1 MDNGLFRKKSIERIS
16 SPEALH
22 DYMRVTSP
30 RLWMIL
36 AAVVLLLGG
45 FIAYASTAKME
56 NTMPIKVTVETYHM
70 TEEETQG
77 EARDVTIVY
86 SSLPEDQMEQIKK
99 GMKAVVSYG
108 TLASQMAGFKYNV
121 WAKTGTA
128 EDYTYSYPTD
138 YPNHMVIGYA
148 GKTNPEIVC
157 TVIVERQKANNSAPG
172 VFKYALTQYFEKY
185 GYGGQKPAKKATTAT
200 TTKQAT

>member
-1 MDNGLFRKKSIERIS
+1 MDNGLFRKQSIERIS

-99 GMKAVVSYG
+99 GMK
-108 TLASQMAGFKYNV
+108 LRLLKE
-121 WAKTGTA
+121 TGTVSWLTSGVQEGLVEVGFDMDPLNYPLNDGEYDA
-128 EDYTYSYPTD
+128 ELVLESTTPVSFLW
-138 YPNHMVIGYA
+138 
-148 GKTNPEIVC
+148 
-157 TVIVERQKANNSAPG
+157 NS
-172 VFKYALTQYFEKY
+172 VQ
-185 GYGGQKPAKKATTAT
+185 
-200 TTKQAT
+200 

>member
-1 MDNGLFRKKSIERIS
+1 MQNGLFRQKSVERIS

-99 GMKAVVSYG
+99 GMK
-108 TLASQMAGFKYNV
+108 LRLLKE
-121 WAKTGTA
+121 TGTVSGLTSGVQEGLVEVGFDMDPLNYPLNDGEYDA
-128 EDYTYSYPTD
+128 ELVLESTTPVSFLW
-138 YPNHMVIGYA
+138 
-148 GKTNPEIVC
+148 
-157 TVIVERQKANNSAPG
+157 NS
-172 VFKYALTQYFEKY
+172 VQ
-185 GYGGQKPAKKATTAT
+185 
-200 TTKQAT
+200 

>member
-1 MDNGLFRKKSIERIS
+1 MQNGLFRQKSIERIS

-99 GMKAVVSYG
+99 GMK
-108 TLASQMAGFKYNV
+108 LRLLKE
-121 WAKTGTA
+121 TGTVSWLTSGVQEGLVEVGFDMDPLNYPLNDGEYDA
-128 EDYTYSYPTD
+128 ELVLESTTPVSFLW
-138 YPNHMVIGYA
+138 
-148 GKTNPEIVC
+148 
-157 TVIVERQKANNSAPG
+157 NS
-172 VFKYALTQYFEKY
+172 VQ
-185 GYGGQKPAKKATTAT
+185 
-200 TTKQAT
+200 

>member
-1 MDNGLFRKKSIERIS
+1 MQNGLFRQKSIERIS

-86 SSLPEDQMEQIKK
+86 SSLPADQMEQIKK
-99 GMKAVVSYG
+99 GMK
-108 TLASQMAGFKYNV
+108 LRLLKE
-121 WAKTGTA
+121 TGTVSWLTSGVQEGLVEVGFDMDPLNYPLNDGEYDA
-128 EDYTYSYPTD
+128 ELVLESTTPVSFLW
-138 YPNHMVIGYA
+138 
-148 GKTNPEIVC
+148 
-157 TVIVERQKANNSAPG
+157 NS
-172 VFKYALTQYFEKY
+172 VQ
-185 GYGGQKPAKKATTAT
+185 
-200 TTKQAT
+200 

>member
-1 MDNGLFRKKSIERIS
+1 MQNGLFRQKSIERIS

-99 GMKAVVSYG
+99 GMK
-108 TLASQMAGFKYNV
+108 LRLLKE
-121 WAKTGTA
+121 TGTVSWLTSGVQEGLVEVGFDMDPLNYPLNDGEYEA
-128 EDYTYSYPTD
+128 ELVLESTTPVSFLW
-138 YPNHMVIGYA
+138 
-148 GKTNPEIVC
+148 
-157 TVIVERQKANNSAPG
+157 NS
-172 VFKYALTQYFEKY
+172 VQ
-185 GYGGQKPAKKATTAT
+185 
-200 TTKQAT
+200 

>member
-1 MDNGLFRKKSIERIS
+1 MQNGLFRQKSIERIS

-99 GMKAVVSYG
+99 GMK
-108 TLASQMAGFKYNV
+108 LRLLKE
-121 WAKTGTA
+121 TGTVSWLTSGVQEGLVEVGFDMDPLNYPLNDGEYDA
-128 EDYTYSYPTD
+128 ELVLESTTQVSFLW
-138 YPNHMVIGYA
+138 
-148 GKTNPEIVC
+148 
-157 TVIVERQKANNSAPG
+157 NS
-172 VFKYALTQYFEKY
+172 VQ
-185 GYGGQKPAKKATTAT
+185 
-200 TTKQAT
+200 

>member
-1 MDNGLFRKKSIERIS
+1 MQNGLFRQKSIERIS

-86 SSLPEDQMEQIKK
+86 SSLPEDQMEPIKK
-99 GMKAVVSYG
+99 GMK
-108 TLASQMAGFKYNV
+108 LRLLKE
-121 WAKTGTA
+121 TGTVSWLTSGVQEGLVEVGFDMDPLNYPLNDGEYDA
-128 EDYTYSYPTD
+128 ELVLESTTPVSFLW
-138 YPNHMVIGYA
+138 
-148 GKTNPEIVC
+148 
-157 TVIVERQKANNSAPG
+157 NS
-172 VFKYALTQYFEKY
+172 VQ
-185 GYGGQKPAKKATTAT
+185 
-200 TTKQAT
+200 

>member
-1 MDNGLFRKKSIERIS
+1 MQNGLFRQKSIERIS

-99 GMKAVVSYG
+99 GMK
-108 TLASQMAGFKYNV
+108 LRLLKE
-121 WAKTGTA
+121 TGTVSWLTSGVQEDLVEVGFDMDPLNYPLNDGEYDA
-128 EDYTYSYPTD
+128 ELVLESTTPVSFLW
-138 YPNHMVIGYA
+138 
-148 GKTNPEIVC
+148 
-157 TVIVERQKANNSAPG
+157 NS
-172 VFKYALTQYFEKY
+172 VQ
-185 GYGGQKPAKKATTAT
+185 
-200 TTKQAT
+200 